1 MKTTAESSIYIK
13 RHDWFE
19 KLACSTI
26 CYLEASGS
34 YCNLHTTE
42 HKKITVSQPL
52 GDIARFL
59 PHDVFVRIHRSYI
72 VNVNHVD
79 RYGDNSFLIDG
90 EKIPIG
96 RIYKK
101 EVLARFNIA
110 MK

>member
-1 MKTTAESSIYIK
+1 MKSTTESYIYIK

-19 KLACSTI
+19 KLPCSTI

-42 HKKITVSQPL
+42 HKKIMVSQPL

-59 PHDVFVRIHRSYI
+59 PQDVFVRIHRSYI
-72 VNVNHVD
+72 INMNHVSC
-79 RYGDNSFLIDG
+79 YGGNCFLIDG
-90 EKIPIG
+90 EEIPIG
-96 RIYKK
+96 RIYRK
-101 EVLARFNIA
+101 EVLTRFNIV